1 MTKEAEFHFHIDS
14 SKDGKEIKITKE
26 ELKPND
32 RTKLQD
38 QFTLVATGL
47 RAYGQLFDDWLK
59 GFFDGHVVD
68 VDGKAVSTEK
78 FDEDQKTIRINMLMC
93 AIETFLHLDFQK
105 TDPKLIKQ
113 LGDLLDQIEGDT
125 NDTTH

>member
-38 QFTLVATGL
+38 Q
-47 RAYGQLFDDWLK
+47 LFDDWLK
-59 GFFDGHVVD
+59 GFFNGHVVD

-113 LGDLLDQIEGDT
+113 LGDLLDQIEGDA
-125 NDTTH
+125 DDATH